1 MTSSD
6 AYYDD
11 GLRVRREVLGR
22 EYVDPQIKRAET
34 DPITAMIQKLVTEFC
49 WGAVWTRSDLDRK
62 SRSLI
67 NIAMLCALNRPHELK
82 IHVRGALNNGVTK
95 EQIREVLLQ
104 VAVYCGFPASNE
116 GFRVAKE
123 AFKEMEGAK

>member
-1 MTSSD
+1 MSSETFER
-6 AYYDD
+6 
-11 GLRVRREVLGR
+11 GLAVRREVLGR
-22 EYVDPQIKRAET
+22 EHVDASLKAASADDFTQPLQ
-34 DPITAMIQKLVTEFC
+34 QLVTEFC
-49 WGAVWTRSDLDRK
+49 WGAVWTRADLDRK

-82 IHVRGALNNGVTK
+82 IHVRGALNNGVTR

-104 VAVYCGFPASNE
+104 VAVYCGFPASIE

-123 AFKEMEGAK
+123 AFKELEGAK